1 MICYAGRVRKAKV
14 KTDRGKG
21 EEYMQKCLILALKA
35 DCEGT
40 KISKTILIISLTVGN
55 LNFLTFC
62 KFPRQKSILSVELI
76 KQCWMKQTVL
86 IGVFFVGFFFL
97 FVCGFLFVCLLVG
110 CFFFKISQQ
119 RCFGQKALRD
129 EGRESLGNVNLKG
142 ICPWWVCWRPTIF
155 FCGSTQPMC
164 LRVQDEISDK

>member
-86 IGVFFVGFFFL
+86 FGVFFVGFFFHFL
-97 FVCGFLFVCLLVG
+97 CGFLFVCLLVG
-110 CFFFKISQQ
+110 CFFFFKSPSNVVLA
-119 RCFGQKALRD
+119 RKLLEMKG
-129 EGRESLGNVNLKG
+129 ESL
-142 ICPWWVCWRPTIF
+142 WE
-155 FCGSTQPMC
+155 M
-164 LRVQDEISDK
+164 

>member
-1 MICYAGRVRKAKV
+1 MICYAGKVRKAKV
-14 KTDRGKG
+14 KTDTGKG

-86 IGVFFVGFFFL
+86 IGVFFVGFFFFFL
-97 FVCGFLFVCLLVG
+97 SVGFCLFVCLLVV
-110 CFFFKISQQ
+110 FFLKSPSNVVLA
-119 RCFGQKALRD
+119 RKLLEMKG
-129 EGRESLGNVNLKG
+129 ESLWEMWTSREFVHGECAGDQL
-142 ICPWWVCWRPTIF
+142 F